1 MSSFVS
7 ICEER
12 YLSVLSF
19 QDRGWRGYNVIVQ
32 FYVIS
37 QYTIEKSNICRT
49 LFITQ
54 MILRSHLHLNR
65 TRISMANGELILLQ
79 IRHNALRV
87 NRISIH
93 HSPLR
98 DHNNVLC
105 KVHHPISRYRLLD
118 LRLTTTLL
126 SRSIPI

>member
-1 MSSFVS
+1 MQQ
-7 ICEER
+7 
-12 YLSVLSF
+12 SVAI
-19 QDRGWRGYNVIVQ
+19 R
-32 FYVIS
+32 
-37 QYTIEKSNICRT
+37 
-49 LFITQ
+49 
-54 MILRSHLHLNR
+54 
-65 TRISMANGELILLQ
+65 ILLQ

-126 SRSIPI
+126 SRSIPISNRDNERPTLALRRYPSPKSVRIVVQDAL